1 MITRRRVLTI
11 LAGAAALPAFS
22 THAAIRPAQWKGIAL
37 GADARII
44 IDHPDAPALI
54 ARATAEIRRLE
65 NIFSLYRRE
74 SQLSR
79 LNRDGMLTDPP
90 FEMIEL
96 LSLCAAVNARTS
108 GAFDPTIQP
117 LWTVWAEAA
126 VRGVKPGKEQLRR
139 ARARTGWRH
148 VRFSAERVSF
158 ERSGMALTL
167 NGIAQGYIADRVAAL
182 FRQEGIENV
191 LIDAGEITAL
201 GHAPDGR
208 DWRITLGRAGGRKIT
223 LNNMAVATSAPLGTT
238 FDDGGTLGHI
248 IDPRTGKPGG
258 RWARISVVERSAAMA
273 DGLSTAFCL
282 MDRAEIGA
290 ARGSA
295 RVYLQPA

>member
-1 MITRRRVLTI
+1 MITRRRVLTL
-11 LAGAAALPAFS
+11 LAGAAALPAFN
-22 THAAIRPAQWKGIAL
+22 THATIRPARWKGVAL
-37 GADARII
+37 GADAQII
-44 IDHPDAPALI
+44 IDHPNAPALI
-54 ARATAEIRRLE
+54 ARATAEIHRLE

-79 LNRDGMLTDPP
+79 LNRNGMLRDPA

-96 LSLCAAVNARTS
+96 LSLCAALNARTG

-117 LWTVWAEAA
+117 LWAVWAEAS
-126 VRGVKPGKEQLRR
+126 VRGTIPDENLLTQ

-158 ERSGMALTL
+158 VRSGMALTL
-167 NGIAQGYIADRVAAL
+167 NGIAQGYIADRIATL
-182 FRQEGIENV
+182 LRQEGIKNV
-191 LIDAGEITAL
+191 LIDTGEITAL

-208 DWRITLGRAGGRKIT
+208 DWRITLGKTGGRKIT

-258 RWARISVVERSAAMA
+258 RWAEISVTDRSAAVA

-282 MDRAEIGA
+282 MDRTEISA
-290 ARGSA
+290 AKGNA
-295 RVYLQPA
+295 HVYLQQA